1 MIICNTK
8 MFGLLAVMINVH
20 LVLSQGFDEYFEVEI
35 SVPTG
40 AVSSEKFLRL
50 QEYKILRCLGNIV
63 ISNFPEKQ
71 KHEISCQ
78 PST

>member
-1 MIICNTK
+1 

-50 QEYKILRCLGNIV
+50 QE
-63 ISNFPEKQ
+63 
-71 KHEISCQ
+71 
-78 PST
+78 